1 MISGASP
8 WRWPLWN
15 AAALFCLAVALPYAA
30 DAQEVQERVRAA
42 QRALQE
48 KGYDIGFID
57 GIMGPRTKA
66 ALEEFQR
73 KSGLAITGIVDPA
86 TLGALVPADPKPT
99 TVPPLAIPQSSP
111 PPPAYDYPP
120 ARSTQPS
127 PPPPTQTPPTPPS
140 TQSASSNGNGS
151 IWIIVLALVAAGVV
165 LWRRRG
171 KASRSSMSPSPQ
183 AEKSSASPRP
193 SAWASLQPE
202 RSDHAPTRQSTE
214 RQTPHRGDDD
224 VIVTL
229 SIAPEAR
236 SPSRAFSIPAPLSQK
251 EQRERCWVRAGR
263 SLTIAG
269 YELRGGLL
277 YVGKELNRQN
287 STGVENCLIDPSL
300 PVEEPG
306 PMPPDVPYYPSYRAL
321 EPRARGGYLHWLA
334 DGRGNPDAEIGYVFL
349 YFYGLERR
357 LILDGSL
364 DEHDSLIAEVERL
377 HRVYHKNYSVNRYAR
392 LFLDTARLLKPDRRF
407 HEEEPPDPQQDYELP
422 LSVRLA
428 IGQLLAEGRSVPWQ
442 WMYAWTLN
450 DPQTSLRTVHRRAE
464 KELKELFRIRF
475 GEKHPDGFR
484 LSAPKA
490 RLKWTYRAASGSFVV
505 DLDARL
511 GGLPDIV
518 NLTGATN
525 KMRTILDACA
535 EELEGYSRFLGRRPD
550 GRGSLQALSLLPR
563 ELAHAST
570 GGEVARLRDW
580 LDTQLDNG
588 PAFISGSELVA
599 RLAAGASYGKASIRS
614 FIDTLG
620 TFGVAVMPNPRVSLQ
635 LPKADQP
642 FVLYRCDREE
652 IPESEVPA
660 FRLASLAL
668 TFGAF
673 VAHADSALS
682 PEEGKRLAAFAE
694 AAPGLGERGR
704 LDLGAHL
711 RWLQVVPAEP
721 GALRAKLGTL
731 SAEDRHRLGLVALS
745 AASADTSVHPEEIK
759 ALQRIYKVLGLNE
772 GSVLSDLHSA
782 LATPAASGLTA
793 IQIAP
798 ASAAGYSIPL
808 DPTRRTAPGDIQL
821 DPERLKH
828 IGESTRRVSEVLSKV
843 FTEEDEAPGEER
855 QAGAI
860 ADIAAISAPETE
872 QTTAFEG
879 LDLRF
884 KGFLSELLTRAAW
897 SRPELD
903 LLARSRALM
912 TDGALEAINEWAFEH
927 YGDALVEDGDPVTI
941 QQHLVGFA
949 SSVDHVQSQSHQA
962 P

>member
-30 DAQEVQERVRAA
+30 DAQEIQERVRAA

-86 TLGALVPADPKPT
+86 TLGALVPADTKPA
-99 TVPPLAIPQSSP
+99 TVPPPAIPQSSSRP
-111 PPPAYDYPP
+111 PTYDYPP
-120 ARSTQPS
+120 ARSIQPS
-127 PPPPTQTPPTPPS
+127 PPPPAQTPPAPPPAL
-140 TQSASSNGNGS
+140 SASSNGNGS
-151 IWIIVLALVAAGVV
+151 IWIIVLALVAAGVA

-171 KASRSSMSPSPQ
+171 KASRSSTSPSPQ
-183 AEKSSASPRP
+183 AENSSASPRP
-193 SAWASLQPE
+193 SVWASPPPE
-202 RSDHAPTRQSTE
+202 RSDHASTRQSTE
-214 RQTPHRGDDD
+214 RQTPHRSDDD

-229 SIAPEAR
+229 SIAPSR
-236 SPSRAFSIPAPLSQK
+236 SPSPAFSIPVPLSQK
-251 EQRERCWVRAGR
+251 EQSERCWIRAGR

-277 YVGKELNRQN
+277 YVGKELYRQN
-287 STGVENCLIDPSL
+287 STEVENCLIDPSL
-300 PVEEPG
+300 PVGVPG
-306 PMPPDVPYYPSYRAL
+306 PMPADIPYYPSYRAL
-321 EPRARGGYLHWLA
+321 EPRARGGYLKWLA
-334 DGRGNPDAEIGYVFL
+334 DGCGNPDAEIGYVFL

-364 DEHDSLIAEVERL
+364 DEHDSLVAEVERL

-392 LFLDTARLLKPDRRF
+392 LLLGTARLLKPDRRF
-407 HEEEPPDPQQDYELP
+407 HEEEPPAPQQNYELP

-505 DLDARL
+505 DLDSRL

-518 NLTGATN
+518 NLTGPTN

-563 ELAHAST
+563 ELAHASA
-570 GGEVARLRDW
+570 GGEVAKLRDW
-580 LDTQLDNG
+580 LDTQLANG
-588 PAFISGSELVA
+588 PAFISGSELIA
-599 RLAAGASYGKASIRS
+599 RLAPGASYGKASIRS
-614 FIDTLG
+614 SIDTLG

-652 IPESEVPA
+652 IPASEVPA

-721 GALRAKLGTL
+721 GALRAKLGAL

-782 LATPAASGLTA
+782 LAAPAASGLTA

-798 ASAAGYSIPL
+798 VSAAGYSIPL
-808 DPTRRTAPGDIQL
+808 NPTRRTAPGDIQL

-843 FTEEDEAPGEER
+843 FTEEVEAAGDEQ

-860 ADIAAISAPETE
+860 VDIAAIDAPEAE
-872 QTTAFEG
+872 QTMAFEG

-903 LLARSRALM
+903 LLARSHALM

-927 YGDALVEDGDPVTI
+927 YGDVLVEDGDPVTI
-941 QQHLVGFA
+941 QQHLVGLA
-949 SSVDHVQSQSHQA
+949 STVDHVQSQSHQA